1 MAKVE
6 QEWKIK
12 HYSLTVLVPNESW
25 IEVSG
30 VAKKAF
36 EARSVAFGIEPPVT
50 QCRLKLLD

>member
-1 MAKVE
+1 LAKVE